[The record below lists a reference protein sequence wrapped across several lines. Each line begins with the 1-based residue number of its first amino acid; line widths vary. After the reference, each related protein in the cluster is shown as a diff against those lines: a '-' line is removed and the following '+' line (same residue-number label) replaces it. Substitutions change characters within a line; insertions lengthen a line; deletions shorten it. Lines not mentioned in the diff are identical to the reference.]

1 MVERYF
7 EILGML
13 KAVIESPHFDI
24 HVDSSFLQHLL
35 RDYDIPSSLKICK
48 IYLEE
53 QSFDHASTLVD
64 RILTIDPN
72 HEEAQRIKH
81 KLNP

>member
-24 HVDSSFLQHLL
+24 HEDSSFLQHLL
-35 RDYDIPSSLKICK
+35 RDYDIPSTLKICK
-48 IYLEE
+48 VYLED
-53 QSFDHASTLVD
+53 QSFEHAKTLLQ
-64 RILTIDPN
+64 RILAIDPF
-72 HEEAQRIKH
+72 HEEARRI
-81 KLNP
+81 

>member
-1 MVERYF
+1 VVERYF

-24 HVDSSFLQHLL
+24 HADSSFLQHLL
-35 RDYDIPSSLKICK
+35 IDYDIPSSLKICK

-53 QSFDHASTLVD
+53 
-64 RILTIDPN
+64 
-72 HEEAQRIKH
+72 
-81 KLNP
+81 